1 MFRGT
6 QRTLRVPKNDPA
18 FRILISGTSKGGA
31 HLSDAEKRGMALG
44 MAMAGGE
51 NIEWQYL
58 WINHV
63 IMYTALRIT
72 K

>member
-31 HLSDAEKRGMALG
+31 HLRDAEKRGMALG

-58 WINHV
+58 
-63 IMYTALRIT
+63 
-72 K
+72 